1 MLCVGERTR
10 ERQSPDWRVGAAN
23 REIGVPGLTARDVE
37 PLRRVQY
44 ASGRS
49 HRTDMA
55 EAGSFADRVKQQA
68 DIVRVLGEYVRLKK
82 SGQNFTGLCPFHSE
96 KTPSF
101 AVHPVKQIYHCFGCG
116 AGGDVFKFVME
127 MDKITFPES
136 VRAVAEKCG
145 IAIPRA
151 KERTPEER
159 QQNQQRTSLVELH
172 REAAAFFV
180 QQLNATPE
188 GRAAKAYLLDRGLD
202 SEAMARFGIGFA
214 PSGGEA
220 LLRAFKQ
227 KFPEKALEVSG
238 LFSRDQNGK
247 LFDRFRRR
255 VMFPIANDTGKIVA
269 FGGRALG
276 DDLPKYL
283 NSPETPIYTKSNIL
297 YHLDRAKE
305 ALRQSDFAVLV
316 EGYMD
321 AIAVARAGHSNVV
334 ASCGTSLT
342 EPQVK
347 LLSRFT
353 RRIIVNYDPDT
364 AGQAATERSL
374 TILLEQGAEVRVLA
388 LPGGKD
394 PDSFIRSEGAAAYT
408 KLLKEAPPYVDYLI
422 SRARK
427 MDMSTAEGKLR
438 AVNFLMPYVQR
449 IPDRILR
456 SEWATRIAQQ
466 LRIEEPVLRES
477 MRKAASDR
485 RSEVKARPELVG
497 RVGKPAERRLVQML
511 IEAEEFRAQLAEEIR
526 AGELHCG
533 LESERILTALVEACA
548 TGVRPDAAELAL
560 ALEDRDRRLLFEI
573 AFESAAPP
581 TWEEAQSCL
590 AVLRRRRAEEELSTV
605 QKQIETFAAAAGAGA
620 GGELR
625 RLLERKQELRRR
637 LDPPVH
643 ESPH

>member
-1 MLCVGERTR
+1 
-10 ERQSPDWRVGAAN
+10 
-23 REIGVPGLTARDVE
+23 
-37 PLRRVQY
+37 
-44 ASGRS
+44 
-49 HRTDMA
+49 MA

-68 DIVRVLGEYVRLKK
+68 DIVRVVGEYVRLKK

-151 KERTPEER
+151 RERTPEER
-159 QQNQQRTSLVELH
+159 KENQQRTSLVELH
-172 REAAAFFV
+172 REAAEFFAH
-180 QQLNATPE
+180 QLNATPE

-202 SEAMARFGIGFA
+202 SEAMAQFGIGFA

-220 LLRAFKQ
+220 LLRTLKR
-227 KFPEKALEVSG
+227 KYPEKVLEVSG
-238 LFSRDQNGK
+238 LFSRDQNGR

-255 VMFPIANDTGKIVA
+255 VMFPIANDSGKIVA

-283 NSPETPIYTKSNIL
+283 NSPETPIYIKSNIL

-305 ALRQSDFAVLV
+305 ALRQRDFAVLV

-321 AIAVARAGHSNVV
+321 AIAVARAGVSNVV

-347 LLSRFT
+347 LLNRFT

-374 TILLEQGAEVRVLA
+374 AILLEQGAEVRVLA

-408 KLLKEAPPYVDYLI
+408 KLLNEAPPYVDYLI

-477 MRKAASDR
+477 MRKAANDR

-511 IEAEEFRAQLAEEIR
+511 IEAEEFRQQLAQEIR
-526 AGELHCG
+526 AGDLHRG
-533 LESERILTALVEACA
+533 LESERILAALVEACA

-581 TWEEAQSCL
+581 TWEEAESCL
-590 AVLRRRRAEEELSTV
+590 TVLRRRRAEEELSAV
-605 QKQIETFAAAAGAGA
+605 QKQIESFAAAAGAGA

-637 LDPPVH
+637 LDPPAQ
-643 ESPH
+643 